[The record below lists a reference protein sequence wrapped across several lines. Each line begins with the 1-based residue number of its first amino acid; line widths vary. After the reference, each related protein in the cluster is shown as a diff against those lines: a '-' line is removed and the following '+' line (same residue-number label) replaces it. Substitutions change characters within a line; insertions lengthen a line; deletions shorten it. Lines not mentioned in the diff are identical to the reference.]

1 MRGGCNAGSSRQSS
15 LWSLDEEGIPHA
27 GARGMQRETA
37 LADPRDIPHSGAWGR
52 RISVFLGEEAVQGE
66 AIKGL
71 PRSGWAGWVGW
82 LAELAGMGLGNG
94 SI

>member
-1 MRGGCNAGSSRQSS
+1 
-15 LWSLDEEGIPHA
+15 
-27 GARGMQRETA
+27 MQRETA

-52 RISVFLGEEAVQGE
+52 RISVFLGEEAAQGQ

-71 PRSGWAGWVGW
+71 PGSGWADWVGW
-82 LAELAGMGLGNG
+82 LAELAGMGLGDG

>member
-1 MRGGCNAGSSRQSS
+1 
-15 LWSLDEEGIPHA
+15 
-27 GARGMQRETA
+27 MQREAA

-52 RISVFLGEEAVQGE
+52 RISVFLGEEAAQGQT
-66 AIKGL
+66 IKVL
-71 PRSGWAGWVGW
+71 PGSGWADWVGW